1 MTKVKRMGRREEKRG
16 KEGKVGK
23 VGNAEGGRRER
34 GVTRGVK
41 VERRE

>member
-1 MTKVKRMGRREEKRG
+1 MTKVKRMGRRGRREKEGG
-16 KEGKVGK
+16 KEGK

-41 VERRE
+41 MEQRE

>member
-1 MTKVKRMGRREEKRG
+1 MTKVKRMGRREEKGG
-16 KEGKVGK
+16 KEGK

-41 VERRE
+41 MEQRE